1 MMKII
6 CLEYLNRAESC
17 SKTVFSVREIR
28 LSLLDFSDL
37 LGFLMGG
44 ELSAECTGELG
55 SEEESSLGGC
65 SMEVASSSS
74 TLLLVKDGEVA
85 SDILANSFDLG
96 KLGGA
101 SR

>member
-1 MMKII
+1 MKMI

-28 LSLLDFSDL
+28 FFLLDFSDL
-37 LGFLMGG
+37 LGFLMMG
-44 ELSAECTGELG
+44 ELSAESTGELG
-55 SEEESSLGGC
+55 SKEESSLGGL

-74 TLLLVKDGEVA
+74 TLLLVKDGDVT

-96 KLGGA
+96 KLGSA
-101 SR
+101 S